1 MKVGVVH
8 PTRNRPD
15 LAVEGVRAVLRS
27 SSVDVVVLSDNSTDA
42 AMREEIRSG
51 CDAIDDD
58 RVAYVRPPEAMDVS
72 AHWDWAIG
80 HALATTDITH
90 LVVATDRYRL
100 RPAAFDDAV
109 RLARVDREMSLTFA
123 YDSIWDQ
130 ASPVGLERRPWSG
143 LVVYVRTDRLIAA
156 LSRVLLHIVA
166 PQLWN
171 AVTPRE
177 VLDRVRQRFG
187 TFVGRFPDMSF
198 AYRFC
203 ATEDAVRYYDRTC
216 QYHFA
221 YGRSGGWGLHDGTP
235 SLAARE
241 LVDQVASS
249 EEAVFV
255 PELASTLYGVAA
267 YEYNQVRSAAGHF
280 PAIDRTTYLEQESR
294 HAAMLTDAGA
304 KRARFDLLRE
314 LGWRGEVPEAR
325 AELPTFDSVQAA
337 MEAVEAQDGQPTL
350 SLHHLADVLD
360 EAGHLIGERT

>member
-15 LAVEGVRAVLRS
+15 LAVEGVRAVLRIP
-27 SSVDVVVLSDNSTDA
+27 SVDVVVLSDNSTDA
-42 AMREEIRSG
+42 AACEEIRAG
-51 CDAIDDD
+51 CEAIGDD
-58 RVAYVRPPEAMDVS
+58 RVAYVRPPEPMDVS

-80 HALATTDITH
+80 HTLATTDITH

-109 RLARVDREMSLTFA
+109 RLARGDPETPLTFA
-123 YDSIWDQ
+123 YDSVWDQ

-143 LVVYVRTDRLIAA
+143 LVLYVRTGRLVET
-156 LSRVLLHIVA
+156 LSRVILHIVA

-171 AVTPRE
+171 AITPRE
-177 VLDRVRQRFG
+177 VLDRVRGRFG

-198 AYRFC
+198 GYRFC

-221 YGRSGGWGLHDGTP
+221 YGRSGGWGLHDGAL
-235 SLAARE
+235 SQAARE

-249 EEAVFV
+249 DPAAFV

-267 YEYNQVRSAAGHF
+267 YEYNLVRSAVGGF
-280 PAIDRTTYLEQESR
+280 PAIDRTGYLEQESR
-294 HAAMLTDAGA
+294 HAAMLTDSGA
-304 KRARFDLLRE
+304 KQARFDLLRE
-314 LGWRGEVPEAR
+314 LGWRGEMPAGR
-325 AELPTFDSVQAA
+325 AEVPTFDSAQAA
-337 MEAVEAQDGQPTL
+337 MEAVESQDSEPTL

-360 EAGHLIGERT
+360 EVGHLIGERA